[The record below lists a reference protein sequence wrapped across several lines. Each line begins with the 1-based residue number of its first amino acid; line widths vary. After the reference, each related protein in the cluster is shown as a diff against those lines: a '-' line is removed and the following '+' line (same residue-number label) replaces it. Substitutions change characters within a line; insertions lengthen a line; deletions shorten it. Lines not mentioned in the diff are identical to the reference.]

1 MPPDKQYPLLYGDYN
16 KYIKSDEPILT
27 FTNHSP
33 DSPNHILGY
42 LREKVVAIKKINE
55 HWGQVLTRESMSC
68 GGGPRFVE
76 LKHFQRINIS
86 SDGAGANASANVE
99 CIGAGAS
106 DNVDGAG
113 ANASA
118 NVECIGAGASANV
131 EGVGAGVGAS
141 ASASVSV
148 SNTDTTDANVSG
160 NRTSKRC
167 SDGDLGENP
176 CKLVKISLRRTF
188 LTQDACVR
196 YENSKNVAGADS
208 D

>member
-1 MPPDKQYPLLYGDYN
+1 MPPDKQYPRLYGDYN
-16 KYIKSDEPILT
+16 KYIKSDELILT

-86 SDGAGANASANVE
+86 SDGAGANANVE
-99 CIGAGAS
+99 CIGAG
-106 DNVDGAG
+106 V
-113 ANASA
+113 
-118 NVECIGAGASANV
+118 GASANV

-141 ASASVSV
+141 ASVSVSV

-160 NRTSKRC
+160 NSTSKRC
-167 SDGDLGENP
+167 SDGDLGKKSR
-176 CKLVKISLRRTF
+176 KLVKISLKKPHLRRTF

-196 YENSKNVAGADS
+196 YENSKNVAGVVSDS